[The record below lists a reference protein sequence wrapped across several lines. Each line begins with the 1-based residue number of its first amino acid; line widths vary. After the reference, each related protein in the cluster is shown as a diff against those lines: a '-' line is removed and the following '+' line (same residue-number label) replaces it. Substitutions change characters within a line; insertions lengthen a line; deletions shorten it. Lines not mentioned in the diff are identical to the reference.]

1 MGHRTLHPCLPTA
14 TPGCPPKTPSP
25 LTQPGAAAVVTA
37 DSQGLLPGRCLR
49 LGSGHGRGW
58 DRGRAPGVLYR
69 VPPPRPGPGPGPGP
83 SRSRPAGAAP
93 PAAPAA
99 APCWLRGGSP
109 PTHTHPPVQRQGRG
123 GGVSCG
129 V

>member
-69 VPPPRPGPGPGPGP
+69 VPPPPRPRSQPVPARRGRP
-83 SRSRPAGAAP
+83 SRSAGSGSVLAARWFPPPPPCRGRAGA
-93 PAAPAA
+93 
-99 APCWLRGGSP
+99 GGS
-109 PTHTHPPVQRQGRG
+109 HVGCDG
-123 GGVSCG
+123 WL
-129 V
+129 